1 MSSSL
6 ENHDAWY
13 ILFQHLDKHA
23 AKRDGMDYFKSKVA
37 MALASRN
44 IQKSLKSVLESSKEI
59 QNALDGIKA
68 FIAKLTKKYELLI
81 GVTVT
86 VDAENAILFF
96 MDDDESYHANLD
108 KEFRKALSLLVVAI
122 YEHRDITIG
131 IELGNTTDAETHE
144 YMAETIFEM
153 TKCYPSFQV
162 VFDSAKKRY
171 IPRFNQRVAT
181 CSETTINV
189 TKWAKRFT
197 VLCNRIE
204 HQVAIHQNKDYK
216 VLGI

>member
-1 MSSSL
+1 MSSTL
-6 ENHDAWY
+6 ENHDAWH
-13 ILFQHLDKHA
+13 ILFQHLDKNV
-23 AKRDGMDYFKSKVA
+23 AKRDGMGYFKSKVSV
-37 MALASRN
+37 ALASRN
-44 IQKSLKSVLESSKEI
+44 IQKSLQGVLESSKEI
-59 QNALDGIKA
+59 QKALDGIKA

-81 GVTVT
+81 GVTVL

-96 MDDDESYHANLD
+96 MDDDD

-153 TKCYPSFQV
+153 TNCYPSFQV
-162 VFDSAKKRY
+162 VFDPSKKRY
-171 IPRFNQRVAT
+171 IPRFSQRVAT

-204 HQVAIHQNKDYK
+204 HQVAIHQKMQKKNTK
-216 VLGI
+216 II